1 VSSAFSD
8 EASCIVATNRVPLR
22 LLAAETASR
31 ICGRGDGGG
40 ASQPS
45 SGVPHCVPEHE
56 WQALFNS
63 SAPAPLGPMMD
74 FLFRPQRAFLR
85 TVLVPMLQPL
95 PAWNCP
101 GVRVGVHFR
110 TFNADQYVRT
120 LLSCSYVLVTR
131 HCVCV
136 GVADGAALCVLL
148 CSKVVDASSSPARIF
163 QACVGCTAALAS
175 AHGPAYLFL
184 VSDASNATQSVEE
197 LRLPVSSAV
206 ASQSA
211 PAAAHVHHAEDAE
224 SAAFS
229 VGELIALSACDAVV
243 HSRSGFSFTAAMW
256 GRLHPDD
263 VRVLPRYTTPLFG
276 SKMRVTK
283 PVESCGA
290 AATMRQY
297 YESEW

>member
-1 VSSAFSD
+1 VVCVQIGDVDWRVPANQSLTGVPSLALSHIDRDGPIVTRFVSSAFSD

-120 LLSCSYVLVTR
+120 LLSCAYVLVT
-131 HCVCV
+131 VCAWV
-136 GVADGAALCVLL
+136 
-148 CSKVVDASSSPARIF
+148 
-163 QACVGCTAALAS
+163 
-175 AHGPAYLFL
+175 
-184 VSDASNATQSVEE
+184 
-197 LRLPVSSAV
+197 
-206 ASQSA
+206 
-211 PAAAHVHHAEDAE
+211 
-224 SAAFS
+224 
-229 VGELIALSACDAVV
+229 
-243 HSRSGFSFTAAMW
+243 
-256 GRLHPDD
+256 
-263 VRVLPRYTTPLFG
+263 
-276 SKMRVTK
+276 
-283 PVESCGA
+283 
-290 AATMRQY
+290 
-297 YESEW
+297 